1 MWAVRRSATAS
12 SSRIQSGG
20 SRCGRARQDSAAR
33 PTIFSATSVAEFVKL
48 WPVESLAAPD
58 CVLFLWT
65 TASLL
70 PRALEAM
77 EAWGFDYKSHF
88 IWAKD
93 RWGTGDWNRSQH
105 ELLLVGTKGDVPA
118 PAPGTQLSSLIN
130 APVGR
135 YAEKP
140 EIFYEL
146 IESHFPNLPKIE
158 LNAHGARAGWDR
170 WGPEALAAADA

>member
-1 MWAVRRSATAS
+1 MGRPPKRYGVILADPEWGFEVWSRETRLGRATDDLFCDVRR
-12 SSRIQSGG
+12 R
-20 SRCGRARQDSAAR
+20 
-33 PTIFSATSVAEFVKL
+33 VVKL

-118 PAPGTQLSSLIN
+118 PRP
-130 APVGR
+130 
-135 YAEKP
+135 
-140 EIFYEL
+140 
-146 IESHFPNLPKIE
+146 
-158 LNAHGARAGWDR
+158 ARNCR
-170 WGPEALAAADA
+170 R